1 MSMQN
6 KPSQTPDFHQEIQT
20 VAIIGL
26 GALGVMYGYHL
37 AQHLEPGQLRFIADP
52 DRIARYRANPVTCN
66 GAICQ
71 FDYVSPLEQTGF
83 ADLVIFAVKQSGLA
97 QAIEAV
103 RHQVGPQ
110 TTLLSVMNGLTS
122 EAIIAETYGPE
133 RVLLCTAQG
142 MAASK
147 IGQVM
152 TYDRIGNLF
161 IGDPTPGEPSAQ
173 ANRLAR
179 FFDRVQMPYELATD
193 MPRRLWS
200 KFMLNV
206 GVNQVV
212 AFYEDNYGVIQ
223 KPGEPREMMVAAMRE
238 VLELALLEGIALT
251 SGDID
256 WWLPILDR
264 LDPLGQPSLR
274 QDLAAR
280 RTSEVD
286 QFAGQVI
293 TLGRKHGVP
302 TPVNQALYDRI
313 MAIEAEF

>member
-1 MSMQN
+1 MN
-6 KPSQTPDFHQEIQT
+6 KQIKSSQQPDYEQDIRT

-26 GALGVMYGYHL
+26 GALGVMYGHHL
-37 AQHLEPGQLRFIADP
+37 AQHLEPSQLRFIADP
-52 DRIARYRANPVTCN
+52 DRIARYQANPVTCN
-66 GAICQ
+66 GVACH
-71 FDYVSPLEQTGF
+71 FNYVSSLDQTSF

-122 EAIIAETYGPE
+122 EAIIAQTYGPE

-147 IGQVM
+147 IGQHM
-152 TYDRIGNLF
+152 SYDRIGNLF

-173 ANRLAR
+173 ARRLAR
-179 FFDRVQMPYELATD
+179 FFDRVLMPYELATD

-212 AFYEDNYGVIQ
+212 AFYEDNYGIIQ
-223 KPGEPREMMVAAMRE
+223 KSGEPREMMVAAMRE
-238 VLELALLEGIALT
+238 VQELAQLEGIALT
-251 SGDID
+251 SADID

-274 QDLAAR
+274 QDLAAH

-293 TLGRKHGVP
+293 ALGRKHGVA

-313 MAIEAEF
+313 KAIEADF